1 MATKN
6 QLEVDIIN
14 ACCAWAREAMRRD
27 LSLNDAEQLLMDSV
41 IVYNNFE
48 KNSIKVPEN
57 KTPLF
62 PKPPKLPSDLMRSIT
77 PRESQMKTV
86 RYSDIPTVPDQ
97 LDGHLAETVVYYVE
111 EVKNGLED

>member
-14 ACCAWAREAMRRD
+14 LAVSWAREAMRLD
-27 LSLNDAEQLLMDSV
+27 LSLNDAEQSLMDAV
-41 IVYNNFE
+41 IKYNHFL
-48 KNSIKVPEN
+48 KNSIRVPEN

-62 PKPPKLPSDLMRSIT
+62 PKPPKLPSDLVRSLT
-77 PRESQMKTV
+77 PRESEMKTV

-111 EVKNGLED
+111 GDKNELED